1 MGDATGGPGTERI
14 REERADLE
22 REFTDLGHLPKA
34 KRVEGE
40 PPDEHPRWG
49 SILIDWIHDRAEKNK
64 PNAVEGARFRH
75 SDAGICARALAYA
88 ALGVES
94 SNPPEPDGYYIFWL
108 GDVIHEA
115 FQAAVKEKFGDAAEV
130 EVKVGEPGSTM
141 GGHIDVVV
149 KLETGN
155 TKPYVVSIEVK
166 SQGGFGFKLAS
177 AQFQGPPEGPK
188 LTHKRQSFLNAKAID
203 ADEAVVLYF
212 AKDPNNWVKEG
223 MDPLLRVVAEWT
235 YTREQYEPE
244 ADEEIARIQGI
255 LSLLDDEKMLPARK
269 VPELGAQNH
278 LILDPTKGEWAN
290 IVDGHPVF
298 PDKYKPYWGCGY
310 CRYQDTCAQT
320 GAEREPV
327 DVLVQLGV
335 LGVEAGDVAK
345 VTKDSHPIVETDDDG
360 QRHVVVADDTGE
372 TEVIH
377 GDPHDVH
384 KFIVDAEREINRED
398 QQP

>member
-1 MGDATGGPGTERI
+1 MDEIPFMDGDEKQLA
-14 REERADLE
+14 EERSSGF
-22 REFTDLGHLPKA
+22 RDLGHLPKA

-75 SDAGICARALAYA
+75 SDAGICSRALAYA
-88 ALGVES
+88 ALGIES

-115 FQAAVKEKFGDAAEV
+115 MQTAVKERFGDAAEI
-130 EVKVGEPGSTM
+130 EVKVGTGDM
-141 GGHIDVVV
+141 GGHIDIVVY
-149 KLETGN
+149 LETGN
-155 TKPYVVSIEVK
+155 TKPYIVSIEVK
-166 SQGGFGFKLAS
+166 SQGGFGYKVATAGWRGQL
-177 AQFQGPPEGPK
+177 PGPK
-188 LTHKRQSFLNAKAID
+188 LPHKRQSFLNAKAID

-212 AKDPNNWVKEG
+212 AKEPNNWVKEG

-235 YTREQYEPE
+235 YTREQYEAE
-244 ADEEIARIQGI
+244 ADEEISRIQGI
-255 LSLLDDEKMLPARK
+255 LSLLDEEKKLPARK
-269 VPELGAQNH
+269 APELGPQNH
-278 LILDPTKGEWAN
+278 LIIDPKTGDWRN
-290 IVDGHPVF
+290 IVNGHLVK
-298 PDKYKPYWGCGY
+298 PDDYKPYWGCGY
-310 CRYQDTCAQT
+310 CRYQDICAQT
-320 GAEREPV
+320 GAERVSV

-335 LGVEAGDVAK
+335 LGAEAGDVAK

-360 QRHVVVADDTGE
+360 QRHVVMADDTGE

>member
-1 MGDATGGPGTERI
+1 MGDN
-14 REERADLE
+14 DLHNE
-22 REFTDLGHLPKA
+22 GSFTDLGHLPKA

-49 SILIDWIHDRAEKNK
+49 SILIDWCYTQAEKNK

-75 SDAGICARALAYA
+75 SDAGICSRALAYA
-88 ALGVES
+88 ALGIES
-94 SNPPEPDGYYIFWL
+94 SNPPDPAGYYIFWL

-115 FQAAVKEKFGDAAEV
+115 WQAALQAKFGEAAEV
-130 EVKVGEPGSTM
+130 EVKVGADDM
-141 GGHIDVVV
+141 GGHIDAVV
-149 KLETGN
+149 KMESGKTE
-155 TKPYVVSIEVK
+155 PYVVAIEVK
-166 SQGGFGFKLAS
+166 SQGGYGYKLAS

-188 LTHKRQSFLNAKAID
+188 LTHKLQAFLNAKRVN
-203 ADEAVVLYF
+203 ADEAVVLYIT
-212 AKDPNNWVKEG
+212 KDPNNWVAEG
-223 MDPLLRVVAEWT
+223 LDPMLRVVAEWT
-235 YTREQYEPE
+235 YTREQYMPL
-244 ADEEIARIQGI
+244 ADKEDWRIHEILR
-255 LSLLDDEKMLPARK
+255 LLDDEKMLPARK

-290 IVDGHPVF
+290 IVDGALVY

-320 GAEREPV
+320 AAGREPV

-335 LGVEAGDVAK
+335 LGAEAGDVAK
-345 VTKDSHPIVETDDDG
+345 VTKDSHPIVETDDEG